1 MVECCFTTTETVGL
15 LGTGAQDGHL
25 DFYTAPEFQGAHPK
39 GREHN
44 PFQASPY
51 LVKLKLKVTLHLRLL

>member
-1 MVECCFTTTETVGL
+1 MVECFFTPTETAGL
-15 LGTGAQDGHL
+15 LGTGAQGGHL
-25 DFYTAPEFQGAHPK
+25 HFHTAPEFQGAHPK

-44 PFQASPY
+44 PFQASLY